1 MQDRKDDQLVA
12 AAQQDLQG
20 QGTPVEATRR
30 LGVTI
35 EQSSAKNETWP
46 RRMSSLTILLAALT
60 SAQRRK
66 IITSVAV

>member
-20 QGTPVEATRR
+20 QGTPVEARRR

-35 EQSSAKNETWP
+35 EQSRAKNDTWP
-46 RRMSSLTILLAALT
+46 SRMSSLTVLLAA
-60 SAQRRK
+60 AQWRK